1 MKNVKK
7 ENLGFYVF
15 LGLNLLDVLMLP
27 KSGPT
32 NPVKIP
38 LSTLISS
45 DMVRIVT
52 KTLGVDEQI
61 VGSISIPQYIILQ
74 GGLASYTQ
82 WITLFEHQDDDEYDG
97 QMGLNDDE
105 EPKVLVN
112 FNITQTNKD
121 AKKLTQSSAIA
132 KEVLQSSQTLK
143 ETVQLSQSQMS
154 QVIDIS
160 SVSAGTLKDNSSKT
174 LKGSGQDNIS

>member
-1 MKNVKK
+1 MLPGYQVTIRIHDIVLEEEMKNVKK

-61 VGSISIPQYIILQ
+61 VGSISIPQYIIL
-74 GGLASYTQ
+74 
-82 WITLFEHQDDDEYDG
+82 
-97 QMGLNDDE
+97 
-105 EPKVLVN
+105 
-112 FNITQTNKD
+112 
-121 AKKLTQSSAIA
+121 
-132 KEVLQSSQTLK
+132 
-143 ETVQLSQSQMS
+143 
-154 QVIDIS
+154 
-160 SVSAGTLKDNSSKT
+160 
-174 LKGSGQDNIS
+174 